1 MVLKE
6 FLFWFCDS

>member
-6 FLFWFCDS
+6 FLASNV